1 MAEAAVNFAIETLGP
16 LLVEKIKLWG
26 GVRKE
31 VQSIKTEMESLRS
44 FLKDADARAA
54 VEELEGGGEESVR
67 TWVKQLRDEAYRIE
81 DVIDEYTLMV
91 AKLPHGRGL
100 VGVLRRISRFIK
112 KLKLRRGVATE
123 IQDIKSALAD
133 IKRRGES
140 YRFRSID
147 EPSSSGTRNVI
158 PHDSRV
164 RSFFVEDD
172 EVVGIE
178 SIKDKLIDLMVNGRS
193 ERSVVA
199 VVGEGG
205 LGKTTLAG
213 KIFNNEGLKTHFSC
227 RAWVTVG
234 KEYNKHDLLRTILK
248 EFHRVTNEPA
258 PVEIHDMEE
267 MELITALRDHL
278 KDKSY
283 MVVFDDVWKIDF
295 WGDVEHAL
303 LDNKKCSRII
313 VTTRHMNVAKYC
325 KSSSSVHVHELETL
339 PPNEARKLFCRK
351 VLGPSSGGCCPSEL
365 KELSQDILAKCGGL
379 PLAIVAV
386 GGLLSSKNRVVSE
399 WKKLFDRLGSI
410 LGSDPHL
417 KDCNR
422 VLSEGYYALPHHLKS
437 CLLSFGLFQESCK
450 VNCARLIRLWIAEGF
465 VQYSKRPTSEQ
476 VAEEYLNE
484 LIDRS
489 LVQVSKRDI
498 SGRARI
504 CQVHDLMHQ
513 IIIRK
518 TEELGFSRVMNGEDL
533 SRSSKTRRITV
544 QRSIDDGA
552 LESIKE
558 SKVRSVFLFNVDK
571 LPDSFMNA
579 SIANFKLIKVLD
591 LEDAPVDYLPEGVG
605 NLFNLHYLSL
615 RNTKVKIIPTSIG
628 NLLSLETLNMKNTL
642 VRELP
647 VEIRNLKKLRYL
659 MVYQYHYTSGS
670 SITEEAA
677 VAKVRGGFGS
687 LTNLQKLSII
697 EADSQVLKE
706 LMKLRQ
712 LRMLSIRPQNGNGK
726 DLCALITNLEN
737 LETLTVEMTSKE
749 EMLDL
754 QSLSSPPQYLQ
765 RLHLTGNMKKLPD
778 WIFKLKNLIRL
789 GLDLSGLTEEPIRVL
804 QTLPN
809 LLELRFTG
817 AYNYELFH
825 FEAGWFPKLQKL
837 LLWEFKA
844 VKSVIIEKGAM
855 PDIRELWIGP
865 CPLLMEIPI
874 GIEHLKNLKLLVFAG
889 MVKQVY
895 YMTKDENW
903 GKVTEHI
910 PDVLVIFVKC
920 GKWFYYRKDILSS
933 LSPEYMEYVY
943 LPYGSHTGSDCGGN
957 ATIDML

>member
-1 MAEAAVNFAIETLGP
+1 MAEAAVNFALETLGR
-16 LLVEKIKLWG
+16 LLVEEIRLWG

-31 VQSIKTEMESLRS
+31 VQSIKSELESLRS

-81 DVIDEYTLMV
+81 DVIDGYTLMV
-91 AKLPHGRGL
+91 AKLPLGSGL
-100 VGVLRRISRFIK
+100 VGVLHRISRFIK

-133 IKRRGES
+133 IKGRGER

-178 SIKDKLIDLMVNGRS
+178 SIKDKLIDLMGNGRS
-193 ERSVVA
+193 ERLVVA

-213 KIFNNEGLKTHFSC
+213 KTFNNEGLKAHFSC

-234 KEYNKHDLLRTILK
+234 KEYKKKDLLRTILK

-258 PVEIHDMEE
+258 TVETHDMEE

-295 WGDVEHAL
+295 WGDVEDAL
-303 LDNKKCSRII
+303 LDNKKSSRII
-313 VTTRHMNVAKYC
+313 VTTRHMNVAKFC
-325 KSSSSVHVHELETL
+325 KSSSPVHVYELETL
-339 PPNEARKLFCRK
+339 HPNEAWKLFCRK
-351 VLGPSSGGCCPSEL
+351 AFGPSSGGSCPSEL
-365 KELSQDILAKCGGL
+365 RELSQDILAKCGGL

-386 GGLLSSKNRVVSE
+386 GGLLSTKNRVVSE
-399 WKKLFDRLGSI
+399 CKKLFDRLGSM

-422 VLSEGYYALPHHLKS
+422 VLSEGYYDLPHHLKS
-437 CLLSFGLFQESCK
+437 CLLYFGLFPESCK
-450 VNCARLIRLWIAEGF
+450 INCARLIRLWIAEGF
-465 VQYSKRPTSEQ
+465 VQYSKRTTSEQ

-484 LIDRS
+484 LVDRS
-489 LVQVSKRDI
+489 LVQVSERDI
-498 SGRARI
+498 SGRASI
-504 CQVHDLMHQ
+504 CQVHDLMHE
-513 IIIRK
+513 IVIRK
-518 TEELGFSRVMNGEDL
+518 TEELGFGRVLNGVDL
-533 SRSSKTRRITV
+533 SHCSKTRRITI

-552 LESIKE
+552 LESIKH
-558 SKVRSVFLFNVDK
+558 SKVRTVFLFNIDK
-571 LPDSFMNA
+571 LPNSFMKT
-579 SIANFKLIKVLD
+579 SIANFKLMKVLD
-591 LEDAPVDYLPEGVG
+591 LEDSPIDYLPEGVG
-605 NLFNLHYLSL
+605 NLFNLHYLSVK
-615 RNTKVKIIPTSIG
+615 NTEVKIIPKSIG
-628 NLLSLETLNMKNTL
+628 NLLSLEILDLKNTL
-642 VRELP
+642 VSELP

-659 MVYQYHYTSGS
+659 MVYQYNYTSVS
-670 SITEEAA
+670 SIAGAA
-677 VAKVRGGFGS
+677 VAKVHRGLGS
-687 LTNLQKLSII
+687 LTDLQKLSII
-697 EADSQVLKE
+697 EADSQALDE

-712 LRMLSIRPQNGNGK
+712 LRKLGIRPQNGNGK
-726 DLCALITNLEN
+726 DVCALIANLEN
-737 LETLTVEMTSKE
+737 LESLTVLMASKE
-749 EMLDL
+749 EILDL

-765 RLHLTGNMKKLPD
+765 RLYLTGNMKKLPD
-778 WIFKLKNLIRL
+778 WIIKLKNVIRV
-789 GLDLSGLTEEPIRVL
+789 GLDLSGLTEDPIRVL
-804 QTLPN
+804 HALPN
-809 LLELRFTG
+809 LLELRLGGT
-817 AYNYELFH
+817 YNYELFH

-837 LLWEFKA
+837 LLGVFEA

-855 PDIRELWIGP
+855 PDIRELKIGP

-874 GIEHLKNLKLLVFAG
+874 GIEHLKNLKLLNFSR

-895 YMTKDENW
+895 YMAKDENW

-910 PDVLVIFVKC
+910 PDVLVTFVKAE
-920 GKWFYYRKDILSS
+920 KWFYYRKEVLSS
-933 LSPEYMEYVY
+933 LSPEYVEQI
-943 LPYGSHTGSDCGGN
+943 C
-957 ATIDML
+957 

>member
-16 LLVEKIKLWG
+16 LLVEEIRLWG

-31 VQSIKTEMESLRS
+31 VQSINSELESLRS
-44 FLKDADARAA
+44 VLKDADARAA

-91 AKLPHGRGL
+91 AKLPHGSGL
-100 VGVLRRISRFIK
+100 VGVLHRISRFIK

-213 KIFNNEGLKTHFSC
+213 KTFNNEGLKTHFSC

-234 KEYNKHDLLRTILK
+234 KEYNKNDLLRTMLK
-248 EFHRVTNEPA
+248 EFHSFSGQPA

-267 MELITALRDHL
+267 MELITTLRDHL

-303 LDNKKCSRII
+303 LDNKKSSRII
-313 VTTRHMNVAKYC
+313 VTTRHMNVAKFC
-325 KSSSSVHVHELETL
+325 KSSSLVHVHELETL
-339 PPNEARKLFCRK
+339 HPNEAWKLFCRK
-351 VLGPSSGGCCPSEL
+351 AFGPSSRGCCPSEL

-379 PLAIVAV
+379 PLAIAAI
-386 GGLLSSKNRVVSE
+386 GGLLSTKNRVVSE
-399 WKKLFDRLGSI
+399 WKKLFDRLGSM
-410 LGSDPHL
+410 LGSEPHL

-422 VLSEGYYALPHHLKS
+422 VLSEGYHDLPHHLKS
-437 CLLSFGLFQESCK
+437 CLLYFGLFQESCK
-450 VNCARLIRLWIAEGF
+450 INCARLIRLWIAEGF

-484 LIDRS
+484 LVDRS
-489 LVQVSKRDI
+489 LVQVSERDI
-498 SGRARI
+498 SGRASI
-504 CQVHDLMHQ
+504 CQVHDLMHE
-513 IIIRK
+513 IVIRK
-518 TEELGFSRVMNGEDL
+518 TEELGFGRVLNGVDL
-533 SRSSKTRRITV
+533 SHCSKTRRITI

-552 LESIKE
+552 LESIKH
-558 SKVRSVFLFNVDK
+558 SKVRTVFLFNIDK
-571 LPDSFMNA
+571 LPNSFMKT
-579 SIANFKLIKVLD
+579 SIANFKLMKVLD
-591 LEDAPVDYLPEGVG
+591 LEDSPIDYLPEGVG
-605 NLFNLHYLSL
+605 NLFNLHYLSVK
-615 RNTKVKIIPTSIG
+615 NTEVKIIPKSIG
-628 NLLSLETLNMKNTL
+628 NLLSLEILDLKNTL
-642 VRELP
+642 VSELP

-659 MVYQYHYTSGS
+659 MVYQYNYTSVS
-670 SITEEAA
+670 SIAGAA
-677 VAKVRGGFGS
+677 VAKVHRGLGS
-687 LTNLQKLSII
+687 LTDLQKLSII
-697 EADSQVLKE
+697 EADSQALDE

-712 LRMLSIRPQNGNGK
+712 LRKLGIRPQNGNGK
-726 DLCALITNLEN
+726 DVCALIANLEN
-737 LETLTVEMTSKE
+737 LESLTVLMASKE
-749 EMLDL
+749 EILDL

-765 RLHLTGNMKKLPD
+765 RLYLTGNMKKLPD
-778 WIFKLKNLIRL
+778 WIIKLKNVIRV
-789 GLDLSGLTEEPIRVL
+789 GLDLSGLTEDPIRVL
-804 QTLPN
+804 HALPN
-809 LLELRFTG
+809 LLELRLGGT
-817 AYNYELFH
+817 YNYELFH

-837 LLWEFKA
+837 LLGVFEA

-855 PDIRELWIGP
+855 PDIRELKIGP

-874 GIEHLKNLKLLVFAG
+874 GIEHLKNLKLLNFSR

-895 YMTKDENW
+895 YMAKDENW

-910 PDVLVIFVKC
+910 PDVLVTFVKAE
-920 GKWFYYRKDILSS
+920 KWFYYRKEVLSS
-933 LSPEYMEYVY
+933 LSPEYVEQI
-943 LPYGSHTGSDCGGN
+943 C
-957 ATIDML
+957 

>member
-1 MAEAAVNFAIETLGP
+1 MAEAAVNFALETLGP
-16 LLVEKIKLWG
+16 LLVEEIKLWG

-31 VQSIKTEMESLRS
+31 VQSIKSELESLRS

-91 AKLPHGRGL
+91 AKLPHGSGL
-100 VGVLRRISRFIK
+100 VGVLHRISRSIK

-213 KIFNNEGLKTHFSC
+213 KLFNNDGLKTHFSS

-234 KEYNKHDLLRTILK
+234 KEYNKNDLLRTVIK
-248 EFHRVTNEPA
+248 EFHSFSGQPT
-258 PVEIHDMEE
+258 PVEIHKMEE
-267 MELITALRDHL
+267 MELITTLRGHL
-278 KDKSY
+278 KDKNY
-283 MVVFDDVWKIDF
+283 VVVFDDVWKIDF

-303 LDNKKCSRII
+303 LDNKKSSRIM
-313 VTTRHMNVAKYC
+313 VTTRHMNVAKAC

-339 PPNEARKLFCRK
+339 HPNEAWKLFCRK
-351 VLGPSSGGCCPSEL
+351 AFGPSSGGSCPSEL
-365 KELSQDILAKCGGL
+365 RELSQDILAKCGGL
-379 PLAIVAV
+379 PLAIAAI
-386 GGLLSSKNRVVSE
+386 GGLLSTKNRVVSE

-410 LGSDPHL
+410 LGSEPHL

-422 VLSEGYYALPHHLKS
+422 VLSEGYHDLPHHLKS
-437 CLLSFGLFQESCK
+437 CLLYFGLFPESCK
-450 VNCARLIRLWIAEGF
+450 INCARLIRLWIAEGF

-484 LIDRS
+484 LVDRS
-489 LVQVSKRDI
+489 LVQVSERDI

-504 CQVHDLMHQ
+504 CQVHDLMHE

-518 TEELGFSRVMNGEDL
+518 TEELGFGRVLNGEDL
-533 SRSSKTRRITV
+533 SRSSKTRRITM

-552 LESIKE
+552 LVSIKD
-558 SKVRSVFLFNVDK
+558 SKVRSVFLFNIDK

-579 SIANFKLIKVLD
+579 SIANFKLMKVLD

-605 NLFNLHYLSL
+605 NLFNLHYLSV
-615 RNTKVKIIPTSIG
+615 RNTNVKIIPKSIG
-628 NLLSLETLNMKNTL
+628 NLLGLEILDLKNTL

-659 MVYQYHYTSGS
+659 MVYQYNYAIFCT
-670 SITEEAA
+670 IEA
-677 VAKVRGGFGS
+677 VAGVHGGFGS
-687 LTNLQKLSII
+687 LTDLQKLSVI

-712 LRMLSIRPQNGNGK
+712 LRKLGIRPQNGNGK
-726 DLCALITNLEN
+726 DVCALIANLEN
-737 LETLTVEMTSKE
+737 LESLTVEMTSKE
-749 EMLDL
+749 EILNL

-765 RLHLTGNMKKLPD
+765 RLYLTGNMKKLPD

-789 GLDLSGLTEEPIRVL
+789 GLELSGLAEEPITVL
-804 QTLPN
+804 QALPN
-809 LLELRFTG
+809 LLELRLTG
-817 AYNYELFH
+817 TYDYELFH
-825 FEAGWFPKLQKL
+825 FEAGWFPKLQILKL
-837 LLWEFKA
+837 SYFAA

-874 GIEHLKNLKLLVFAG
+874 GIEHLKNLKLLLFAH

-910 PDVLVIFVKC
+910 PDVLVTFVEA
-920 GKWFYYRKDILSS
+920 GQVFHYRKDILSS
-933 LSPEYMEYVY
+933 LSPEDVEEI
-943 LPYGSHTGSDCGGN
+943 C
-957 ATIDML
+957 

>member
-16 LLVEKIKLWG
+16 LLVEEIRLWG

-31 VQSIKTEMESLRS
+31 VQSIKSELESLRS

-54 VEELEGGGEESVR
+54 VEELEGGGEESVK

-91 AKLPHGRGL
+91 AKLPHGSGL
-100 VGVLRRISRFIK
+100 VGVLHRISRFIK

-123 IQDIKSALAD
+123 IQEIKSALAA

-178 SIKDKLIDLMVNGRS
+178 SIKDKLIDSMVNGRS

-213 KIFNNEGLKTHFSC
+213 KLFNNDGLKTHFSS

-234 KEYNKHDLLRTILK
+234 KEYKKNDLLRTILK

-258 PVEIHDMEE
+258 SVETHDMEE

-295 WGDVEHAL
+295 WGDIEDAL
-303 LDNKKCSRII
+303 LDNKKSSRII
-313 VTTRHMNVAKYC
+313 VTTRHMNVAKAC
-325 KSSSSVHVHELETL
+325 KSSSPVHVHELETL
-339 PPNEARKLFCRK
+339 HPNEAWKLFCRK
-351 VLGPSSGGCCPSEL
+351 AFGPSSGGSCPSEL
-365 KELSQDILAKCGGL
+365 RELSLDILAKCGGL

-386 GGLLSSKNRVVSE
+386 GGLLSTKNRVVSE
-399 WKKLFDRLGSI
+399 WKKLFDRLGSM

-422 VLSEGYYALPHHLKS
+422 VLYEGYYDLPHHLKS
-437 CLLSFGLFQESCK
+437 CLLYFGLFPESCK
-450 VNCARLIRLWIAEGF
+450 INCARLIRLWIAEGF

-484 LIDRS
+484 LVDRS
-489 LVQVSKRDI
+489 LVQVSERDI

-504 CQVHDLMHQ
+504 CQVHDLMHE

-518 TEELGFSRVMNGEDL
+518 TEELGFGRVLNGEDL
-533 SRSSKTRRITV
+533 SHCSKTRRITI

-552 LESIKE
+552 LERIKD
-558 SKVRSVFLFNVDK
+558 SKVRSVFLFNVDR
-571 LPDSFMNA
+571 LPDSFMNT
-579 SIANFKLIKVLD
+579 SIANFKLMKVLD
-591 LEDAPVDYLPEGVG
+591 LEDAPVDYLPEGVRD
-605 NLFNLHYLSL
+605 LFNLHYLSVK
-615 RNTKVKIIPTSIG
+615 NTKVERIPKSIG

-647 VEIRNLKKLRYL
+647 VEIRNLKRLRYL
-659 MVYQYHYTSGS
+659 MVYQYNYTLGA
-670 SITEEAA
+670 TVVGEA
-677 VAKVRGGFGS
+677 VAKVHRGFGS
-687 LTNLQKLSII
+687 LTNLQKLGII
-697 EADSQVLKE
+697 EADSEALKE
-706 LMKLRQ
+706 FMKLRQ
-712 LRMLSIRPQNGNGK
+712 LRKLSIRPQNGSGK
-726 DLCALITNLEN
+726 DLCGLIANFENLEN
-737 LETLTVEMTSKE
+737 LIVLMKSKE
-749 EMLDL
+749 EVLDL
-754 QSLSSPPQYLQ
+754 QSLSNPPQYLQ
-765 RLHLTGNMKKLPD
+765 RLYLKGNMKKLPD
-778 WIFKLKNLIRL
+778 WIFKLKNVIRL

-804 QTLPN
+804 QALPN
-809 LLELRFTG
+809 LLELLLTG
-817 AYNYELFH
+817 TYNYELFH
-825 FEAGWFPKLQKL
+825 FEAGWFPKLQIL
-837 LLWEFKA
+837 DLSDFAA

-874 GIEHLKNLKLLVFAG
+874 GIEHLKNLKLLLFAR

-903 GKVTEHI
+903 EKVTEHI
-910 PDVLVIFVKC
+910 PDVLVTFVKAGQVFHY
-920 GKWFYYRKDILSS
+920 GKEDLSVLSS
-933 LSPEYMEYVY
+933 LSPEYVEQI
-943 LPYGSHTGSDCGGN
+943 C
-957 ATIDML
+957 

>member
-1 MAEAAVNFAIETLGP
+1 
-16 LLVEKIKLWG
+16 
-26 GVRKE
+26 
-31 VQSIKTEMESLRS
+31 
-44 FLKDADARAA
+44 
-54 VEELEGGGEESVR
+54 
-67 TWVKQLRDEAYRIE
+67 
-81 DVIDEYTLMV
+81 
-91 AKLPHGRGL
+91 
-100 VGVLRRISRFIK
+100 
-112 KLKLRRGVATE
+112 
-123 IQDIKSALAD
+123 
-133 IKRRGES
+133 
-140 YRFRSID
+140 
-147 EPSSSGTRNVI
+147 
-158 PHDSRV
+158 
-164 RSFFVEDD
+164 
-172 EVVGIE
+172 
-178 SIKDKLIDLMVNGRS
+178 
-193 ERSVVA
+193 
-199 VVGEGG
+199 
-205 LGKTTLAG
+205 
-213 KIFNNEGLKTHFSC
+213 
-227 RAWVTVG
+227 
-234 KEYNKHDLLRTILK
+234 

-903 GKVTEHI
+903 GKVTENI
-910 PDVLVIFVKC
+910 PDVLVTFMEA
-920 GKWFYYRKDILSS
+920 GQLFHYRKDILSS
-933 LSPEYMEYVY
+933 LSPEYVEQI
-943 LPYGSHTGSDCGGN
+943 C
-957 ATIDML
+957 

>member
-16 LLVEKIKLWG
+16 LLVEEIRLWG

-31 VQSIKTEMESLRS
+31 VQSIKSELESLRS
-44 FLKDADARAA
+44 VLKDADARAA
-54 VEELEGGGEESVR
+54 VEELEGGGEESIR

-81 DVIDEYTLMV
+81 DLIDEYTLMV
-91 AKLPHGRGL
+91 VKLPHGRGL
-100 VGVLRRISRFIK
+100 VGVLHRISRFIK

-147 EPSSSGTRNVI
+147 EPSSSGTRYVI

-178 SIKDKLIDLMVNGRS
+178 SIKDKLIDLMVKGRS

-205 LGKTTLAG
+205 LGKTTVAG
-213 KIFNNEGLKTHFSC
+213 KIFNSEGLKTHFNC
-227 RAWVTVG
+227 RAWITVG
-234 KEYNKHDLLRTILK
+234 KEYKKNDLLRTILK
-248 EFHRVTNEPA
+248 EFHRVANQPA

-267 MELITALRDHL
+267 MELITTLRDHL

-295 WGDVEHAL
+295 WGDVEYAL
-303 LDNKKCSRII
+303 LDSKKCGRII

-339 PPNEARKLFCRK
+339 PPNEAWKLFCRK
-351 VLGPSSGGCCPSEL
+351 AFGPSSGGSCPSEL
-365 KELSQDILAKCGGL
+365 RELSRDILAKCGGL

-386 GGLLSSKNRVVSE
+386 GGLLSTKNMVVSE
-399 WKKLFDRLGSI
+399 WKKLFDRMGSI

-422 VLSEGYYALPHHLKS
+422 VLSEGYHDLPHHLKS
-437 CLLSFGLFQESCK
+437 CLLYFGLFPESCK

-465 VQYSKRPTSEQ
+465 VPYCKRPTSEQ
-476 VAEEYLNE
+476 VAEECLNE

-489 LVQVSKRDI
+489 LVQVSERDI

-504 CQVHDLMHQ
+504 CQVHDLMHE
-513 IIIRK
+513 IVVRK
-518 TEELGFSRVMNGEDL
+518 TEGLSFGRVLNGVDL
-533 SRSSKTRRITV
+533 SRCSKTRRIAI

-552 LESIKE
+552 LESIKD

-579 SIANFKLIKVLD
+579 SIANFKLMKVLD

-605 NLFNLHYLSL
+605 NLFNLHYLSVK
-615 RNTKVKIIPTSIG
+615 NTEVKIIPKSIR
-628 NLLSLETLNMKNTL
+628 NLLSLEILDLKNTL
-642 VRELP
+642 VSELP

-659 MVYQYHYTSGS
+659 MVYRYNYTTGS
-670 SITEEAA
+670 IMPAEA
-677 VAKVRGGFGS
+677 VAKVHRGLGS
-687 LTNLQKLSII
+687 LTDLQKLSII

-712 LRMLSIRPQNGNGK
+712 LRKLGIRPQNGNGK
-726 DLCALITNLEN
+726 DVCALIANLEN
-737 LETLTVEMTSKE
+737 LESLTVGMTSKE
-749 EMLDL
+749 EILNL

-765 RLHLTGNMKKLPD
+765 RLYLMGNMKKLPD
-778 WIFKLKNLIRL
+778 WIFKLENLIRL
-789 GLDLSGLTEEPIRVL
+789 GLELSGLAEEPIRVL
-804 QTLPN
+804 QASPN
-809 LLELRFTG
+809 LLELRLTG
-817 AYNYELFH
+817 TYDYELFH

-837 LLWEFKA
+837 LLWDFVA

-855 PDIRELWIGP
+855 PDIRELEIGP

-874 GIEHLKNLKLLVFAG
+874 GIEHLRNLKLLRFDC

-910 PDVLVIFVKC
+910 PDVLVTFLAAGRV
-920 GKWFYYRKDILSS
+920 FQYRKDILSS
-933 LSPEYMEYVY
+933 LSPEYVEQI
-943 LPYGSHTGSDCGGN
+943 C
-957 ATIDML
+957 

>member
-16 LLVEKIKLWG
+16 LLVEEIRLWG
-26 GVRKE
+26 GVKKE
-31 VQSIKTEMESLRS
+31 VQSIKSELESLRS
-44 FLKDADARAA
+44 FLKDEDARAA

-91 AKLPHGRGL
+91 AKLPHGSGL
-100 VGVLRRISRFIK
+100 VGVLHRISGSIK

-213 KIFNNEGLKTHFSC
+213 KIFNNDGLKTHFSS

-234 KEYNKHDLLRTILK
+234 KEYNKNDLLRTILK
-248 EFHRVTNEPA
+248 EFHRVTNEPSS
-258 PVEIHDMEE
+258 VETHDMEE

-295 WGDVEHAL
+295 WGDVEDAL
-303 LDNKKCSRII
+303 LDNKKSSRII
-313 VTTRHMNVAKYC
+313 VTTRRMNVAK
-325 KSSSSVHVHELETL
+325 K
-339 PPNEARKLFCRK
+339 AF
-351 VLGPSSGGCCPSEL
+351 GPSSGGSCPSEL
-365 KELSQDILAKCGGL
+365 RELSQDILAKCGGL

-386 GGLLSSKNRVVSE
+386 GGLLSTKNRVVSD
-399 WKKLFDRLGSI
+399 WKKLFDRLGSM

-422 VLSEGYYALPHHLKS
+422 VLSEGYYDLPHHLKS
-437 CLLSFGLFQESCK
+437 CLLYFGLFPESCK
-450 VNCARLIRLWIAEGF
+450 INCARLIRLWIAEGF

-484 LIDRS
+484 LVDRS
-489 LVQVSKRDI
+489 LVQVSGRDI

-504 CQVHDLMHQ
+504 CQVHDLMHE

-518 TEELGFSRVMNGEDL
+518 TEELGFGRVLNGDDL
-533 SRSSKTRRITV
+533 SHCSKTRRITIR
-544 QRSIDDGA
+544 RSIDDGA
-552 LESIKE
+552 LESIKD
-558 SKVRSVFLFNVDK
+558 STVRSVFLFNVDK

-579 SIANFKLIKVLD
+579 SIANFKLMKVLD
-591 LEDAPVDYLPEGVG
+591 LEDSPIDYLPEGVG
-605 NLFNLHYLSL
+605 NLFNLHYLSVK
-615 RNTKVKIIPTSIG
+615 NTEVKIIPKSIG
-628 NLLSLETLNMKNTL
+628 NLLSLEILDLKNTL
-642 VRELP
+642 VSELP

-659 MVYQYHYTSGS
+659 MVYRYNYTTS
-670 SITEEAA
+670 SLMPADA

-687 LTNLQKLSII
+687 LTDLQKLSFI
-697 EADSQVLKE
+697 EADSQGLKE

-712 LRMLSIRPQNGNGK
+712 LRKLGIRPQNGNGK
-726 DLCALITNLEN
+726 DVCALIANLEN
-737 LETLTVEMTSKE
+737 LESLTVGMTSKE
-749 EMLDL
+749 EILNL

-765 RLHLTGNMKKLPD
+765 RLYLMGNMKKLPD
-778 WIFKLKNLIRL
+778 WIFKLENLIRL
-789 GLDLSGLTEEPIRVL
+789 GLELSGLAEEPIRVL
-804 QTLPN
+804 QASPN
-809 LLELRFTG
+809 LLELRLTG
-817 AYNYELFH
+817 TYDYELFH

-837 LLWEFKA
+837 PLWDFVA

-855 PDIRELWIGP
+855 PDIRELEIGP
-865 CPLLMEIPI
+865 CPLLMEIPS
-874 GIEHLKNLKLLVFAG
+874 GIEHLRNLKLLLFDC

-910 PDVLVIFVKC
+910 PDVIVTFVAA
-920 GKWFYYRKDILSS
+920 GRVFQYRKDILSS
-933 LSPEYMEYVY
+933 LSPEYVEQI
-943 LPYGSHTGSDCGGN
+943 C
-957 ATIDML
+957 

>member
-1 MAEAAVNFAIETLGP
+1 MAEAVVNFALETLGP
-16 LLVEKIKLWG
+16 LLVEEIRLWG

-31 VQSIKTEMESLRS
+31 VQSIKSELESLRS

-91 AKLPHGRGL
+91 AKLPPGSGL
-100 VGVLRRISRFIK
+100 VGVLHRISRFIK

-133 IKRRGES
+133 IKGRGER

-164 RSFFVEDD
+164 GSFFVEDD

-213 KIFNNEGLKTHFSC
+213 KLFNNEGLKTHFSS

-234 KEYNKHDLLRTILK
+234 KEYNKNDLLRTVIK
-248 EFHRVTNEPA
+248 EFHSFSGQPT
-258 PVEIHDMEE
+258 PVEIHKMEE
-267 MELITALRDHL
+267 MELITTLRGHL
-278 KDKSY
+278 KDKNY
-283 MVVFDDVWKIDF
+283 VVVFDDVWKIDF
-295 WGDVEHAL
+295 LGDVEHAL
-303 LDNKKCSRII
+303 LDNKKSSRII
-313 VTTRHMNVAKYC
+313 VTTRHMNVAKFC
-325 KSSSSVHVHELETL
+325 KSSSPVQVHELETL
-339 PPNEARKLFCRK
+339 HPNEAWKLFCRK
-351 VLGPSSGGCCPSEL
+351 VFGPSSGGSCPSEL
-365 KELSQDILAKCGGL
+365 RELSQDILAKCGGL

-386 GGLLSSKNRVVSE
+386 GGLLSTKNRVVSE
-399 WKKLFDRLGSI
+399 WKKLFDRLGLM

-422 VLSEGYYALPHHLKS
+422 VLSEGYYDLPHHLKS
-437 CLLSFGLFQESCK
+437 CLLYFGLFSESCK
-450 VNCARLIRLWIAEGF
+450 INCARLIRLWIAEGF

-484 LIDRS
+484 LVDRS
-489 LVQVSKRDI
+489 LVQVSERDI

-504 CQVHDLMHQ
+504 CQVHDLMHE
-513 IIIRK
+513 IIISK
-518 TEELGFSRVMNGEDL
+518 TEEFGFGRVLNGEDL
-533 SRSSKTRRITV
+533 SRCSKTRRITM

-552 LESIKE
+552 LVSIKD
-558 SKVRSVFLFNVDK
+558 SKVRSVFLFNIDK

-579 SIANFKLIKVLD
+579 SIANFKLMKVLD
-591 LEDAPVDYLPEGVG
+591 LEDAPIVYLPEGVG
-605 NLFNLHYLSL
+605 NLLNLHYLSL
-615 RNTKVKIIPTSIG
+615 RNTKVEIIPKSIG

-647 VEIRNLKKLRYL
+647 VEIRNLKRLRYL
-659 MVYQYHYTSGS
+659 MVYQYNYTAGFAVAG
-670 SITEEAA
+670 EAA
-677 VAKVRGGFGS
+677 AKLHEGFGS
-687 LTNLQKLSII
+687 LTNLQKLCII
-697 EADSQVLKE
+697 EADSEVGMAVGWALKE

-712 LRMLSIRPQNGNGK
+712 LRKLSIRPQNGNGK
-726 DLCALITNLEN
+726 DLCGLIANLKNLES
-737 LETLTVEMTSKE
+737 LTVEMTSKE
-749 EMLDL
+749 EILDL
-754 QSLSSPPQYLQ
+754 LSLSSPPQYLQ
-765 RLHLTGNMKKLPD
+765 RLYLTGNMKKLPD

-789 GLDLSGLTEEPIRVL
+789 GLELSGLAEEPIRVL
-804 QTLPN
+804 QASPN
-809 LLELRFTG
+809 LLEILLTG
-817 AYNYELFH
+817 TYDYELFH

-837 LLWEFKA
+837 LLWDFIA
-844 VKSVIIEKGAM
+844 VKSVIIEKGAV
-855 PDIRELWIGP
+855 PDIRELRIGP

-874 GIEHLKNLKLLVFAG
+874 GIEHLKNLKLLKFAG

-903 GKVTEHI
+903 GKVTGHI
-910 PDVLVIFVKC
+910 PDVHVSFVEA
-920 GKWFYYRKDILSS
+920 GKWFYYRKEDLSS
-933 LSPEYMEYVY
+933 LSPEYVEQIY
-943 LPYGSHTGSDCGGN
+943 
-957 ATIDML
+957 

>member
-16 LLVEKIKLWG
+16 LLVEEIRLWG
-26 GVRKE
+26 GVKKE
-31 VQSIKTEMESLRS
+31 VQSIKSELESLGS

-81 DVIDEYTLMV
+81 DVIHEYTLMV
-91 AKLPHGRGL
+91 AKLPHGSGL
-100 VGVLRRISRFIK
+100 VSVLHRISRFIK

-133 IKRRGES
+133 IKGRGER

-178 SIKDKLIDLMVNGRS
+178 SIKRKLIDLMVNGRS

-213 KIFNNEGLKTHFSC
+213 KLFNNDGLKTHFSS

-234 KEYNKHDLLRTILK
+234 KEYKKNDLLRTVIK
-248 EFHRVTNEPA
+248 EFHSFSGQPT
-258 PVEIHDMEE
+258 PVEIGNMEE
-267 MELITALRDHL
+267 MELITTLRGHL
-278 KDKSY
+278 KDNS
-283 MVVFDDVWKIDF
+283 
-295 WGDVEHAL
+295 
-303 LDNKKCSRII
+303 
-313 VTTRHMNVAKYC
+313 
-325 KSSSSVHVHELETL
+325 
-339 PPNEARKLFCRK
+339 
-351 VLGPSSGGCCPSEL
+351 
-365 KELSQDILAKCGGL
+365 
-379 PLAIVAV
+379 
-386 GGLLSSKNRVVSE
+386 GLLSTKNRVVSE
-399 WKKLFDRLGSI
+399 WKKLFDRLGSM

-422 VLSEGYYALPHHLKS
+422 VLSEGYYDLPHHLKS
-437 CLLSFGLFQESCK
+437 CLLYFGLFQESCK
-450 VNCARLIRLWIAEGF
+450 INCARLIRLWIAEGF
-465 VQYSKRPTSEQ
+465 VQYSKRSTSEQ

-489 LVQVSKRDI
+489 LVQVSDRDI

-504 CQVHDLMHQ
+504 CQVHDLMHE

-518 TEELGFSRVMNGEDL
+518 TEELGFGRVLNAEDL
-533 SRSSKTRRITV
+533 SRCSKTRRITI

-552 LESIKE
+552 LKSIKD

-579 SIANFKLIKVLD
+579 SIANFKLMKVLD

-605 NLFNLHYLSL
+605 NLLNLHYLSM
-615 RNTKVKIIPTSIG
+615 RNTNVKIIPKSIG
-628 NLLSLETLNMKNTL
+628 ILLSLEILDLKDTL

-659 MVYQYHYTSGS
+659 MVYKYNYTAGVAVA
-670 SITEEAA
+670 EAA
-677 VAKVRGGFGS
+677 AAKLHEGFGS
-687 LTNLQKLSII
+687 LTNLQKLCLI
-697 EADSQVLKE
+697 EADSEALKE
-706 LMKLRQ
+706 LTKLRQ
-712 LRMLSIRPQNGNGK
+712 LRKLGIRPQNGYGK
-726 DLCALITNLEN
+726 DLCALIANLEN
-737 LETLTVEMTSKE
+737 LESLIVGMKSKE
-749 EMLDL
+749 EILDL

-765 RLHLTGNMKKLPD
+765 RLYLTGNMKKLPD

-789 GLDLSGLTEEPIRVL
+789 GLDLSGLTEEPIGVL
-804 QTLPN
+804 QALPN
-809 LLELRFTG
+809 LLELRLAG

-825 FEAGWFPKLQKL
+825 FKAGWFPKLQKL
-837 LLWEFKA
+837 KLFDFVA

-855 PDIRELWIGP
+855 PDIRELVIGS

-874 GIEHLKNLKLLVFAG
+874 GIEHLKNLKQLVFVG

-910 PDVLVIFVKC
+910 LDVLVTFVEA
-920 GKWFYYRKDILSS
+920 GKWFHYRKEDLSS
-933 LSPEYMEYVY
+933 LSPEYVEQI
-943 LPYGSHTGSDCGGN
+943 C
-957 ATIDML
+957 